1 LLTKEQADERLYKMM
16 ELCVS
21 ISCLNDVAP
30 IMQGTGML
38 GYVENTIQ
46 SLICGGKEER
56 AV

>member
-16 ELCVS
+16 EFCVS